1 MVTYVTEENSR
12 FYTRKIYFITF
23 GSISYK
29 LEYVRYGI
37 EMQKGTQKALRNQQ
51 KTIAKRKNNIRN
63 IGSKTIYKK

>member
-1 MVTYVTEENSR
+1 M
-12 FYTRKIYFITF
+12 
-23 GSISYK
+23 SYAK
-29 LEYVRYGI
+29 HFPKKKFKPFCDQLEYVRYGI

>member
-1 MVTYVTEENSR
+1 MSCFNLHC
-12 FYTRKIYFITF
+12 IL
-23 GSISYK
+23 

>member
-1 MVTYVTEENSR
+1 MVGINWDNYKLHNSS
-12 FYTRKIYFITF
+12 FQ
-23 GSISYK
+23 

-37 EMQKGTQKALRNQQ
+37 EMQKGTQTALRNQQ

>member
-1 MVTYVTEENSR
+1 MNFREFSSSKDT
-12 FYTRKIYFITF
+12 ILQIQ
-23 GSISYK
+23 

>member
-1 MVTYVTEENSR
+1 MVVSSMKTKYDI
-12 FYTRKIYFITF
+12 FFIH
-23 GSISYK
+23 

>member
-1 MVTYVTEENSR
+1 MLKTGIEKNKNWRNRYQ
-12 FYTRKIYFITF
+12 
-23 GSISYK
+23 